1 VQQQANL
8 INSLKSLWQLHDFL
22 SIQRHVMEGRSQFQL
37 DGLLFVFASLVKEG
51 RLELDELRGLNAG
64 KLSQVAAMARF

>member
-1 VQQQANL
+1 
-8 INSLKSLWQLHDFL
+8 
-22 SIQRHVMEGRSQFQL
+22 MEGRSQFQL